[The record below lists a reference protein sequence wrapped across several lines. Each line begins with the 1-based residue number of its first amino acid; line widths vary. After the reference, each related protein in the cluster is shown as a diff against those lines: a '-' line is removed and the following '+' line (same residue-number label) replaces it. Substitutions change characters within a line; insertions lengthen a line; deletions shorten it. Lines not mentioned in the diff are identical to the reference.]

1 MPINKGFGQRVEYS
15 SERTDAKRKTM
26 ITKMLVVFIFWAI
39 YPTEMLH
46 AQTASKSDSLRIACI
61 GDSITQGAR
70 VSDPSVD
77 SYPAELQ
84 KLFENKPV
92 NVQNFGVGG
101 ATMIKYGTPNV
112 WQVLDDV
119 QAFLPDVVIIMV
131 GTNDTV
137 GPPRG
142 NWEHIDDFKSD
153 YKSYIS
159 ELKKLSTSPEIL
171 LVSPTDMNLHTP
183 GLSSERKSNL
193 NSRKPRLW
201 DLKYRTEQIAE
212 DEGVNFL
219 DMTTT
224 FDNKPWLFTEEDGV
238 HPNASGY
245 EKLANEIYKAIK
257 ETVESQITET
267 FNYH

>member
-1 MPINKGFGQRVEYS
+1 
-15 SERTDAKRKTM
+15 M
-26 ITKMLVVFIFWAI
+26 II
-39 YPTEMLH
+39 YLSEMLH

-112 WQVLDDV
+112 WQVLDEI

-159 ELKKLSTSPEIL
+159 ELKALPSSPEIFL
-171 LVSPTDMNLHTP
+171 LSPTDMNLDTE
-183 GLSSERKSNL
+183 GLSAERLKNLKS
-193 NSRKPRLW
+193 RRPRLW
-201 DLKYRTEQIAE
+201 DLRYQIERIA
-212 DEGVNFL
+212 DDQDVNFL

-224 FDNKPWLFTEEDGV
+224 FENKPWLFTEEDGV

-257 ETVESQITET
+257 ETVESQISGT
-267 FNYH
+267 FNNH